1 MSPHES
7 ALLLYWAISS
17 VGRIAKSEVIRVT
30 KHITRSNEDYLE
42 AILMIREGKGQCRS
56 IDVACHLNV
65 SKPSVSVAMANLEKM
80 GLVVME
86 PTHELKLTRSGMRYA
101 RRVLERHRLLSA
113 ALMRLGVPK
122 QIAEE
127 DACRIEH
134 DISQAS
140 YDGLKAWY
148 ERHEGACAEEKA
160 EA

>member
-1 MSPHES
+1 M
-7 ALLLYWAISS
+7 
-17 VGRIAKSEVIRVT
+17 T
-30 KHITRSNEDYLE
+30 KHITKSNEDYLE
-42 AILMIREGKGQCRS
+42 SILMIREEKGACRS
-56 IDVACHLNV
+56 IDVAYHLNV

-86 PTHELKLTRSGMRYA
+86 PTHELKLTRTGMRYA

-122 QIAEE
+122 EIAEE

-148 ERHEGACAEEKA
+148 EKCEKA
-160 EA
+160 SDEASAEA

>member
-1 MSPHES
+1 M
-7 ALLLYWAISS
+7 
-17 VGRIAKSEVIRVT
+17 T
-30 KHITRSNEDYLE
+30 KHITKSNEDYLE
-42 AILMIREGKGQCRS
+42 AILMIRVEKGACRS
-56 IDVACHLNV
+56 IDVAYHLNV

-86 PTHELKLTRSGMRYA
+86 PTHELKLTRTGMRYA

-122 QIAEE
+122 EIAEE

-148 ERHEGACAEEKA
+148 EKCEKA
-160 EA
+160 SAEASAEA

>member
-1 MSPHES
+1 M
-7 ALLLYWAISS
+7 A
-17 VGRIAKSEVIRVT
+17 
-30 KHITRSNEDYLE
+30 KHITKSNEDYLE
-42 AILMIREGKGQCRS
+42 AILMIREEKGQCRS
-56 IDVACHLNV
+56 IDVASRLSV

-86 PTHELKLTRSGMRYA
+86 PTHELKLTRTGMRHA

-113 ALMRLGVPK
+113 ALMRLGVPRE
-122 QIAEE
+122 IAEE

-148 ERHEGACAEEKA
+148 EQNGQAQAGPV
-160 EA
+160 